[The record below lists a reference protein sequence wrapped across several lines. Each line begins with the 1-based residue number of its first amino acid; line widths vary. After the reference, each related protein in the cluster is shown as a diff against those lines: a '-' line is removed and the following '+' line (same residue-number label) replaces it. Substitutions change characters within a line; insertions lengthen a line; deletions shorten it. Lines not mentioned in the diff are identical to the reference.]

1 MVLVEFRDFWGG
13 FDPHENYFSKLFSKM
28 GNVEVVESDGDI
40 CIYSCFGASHRTFPG
55 CKVFVTGENWRH
67 DFRDADFCIGF
78 DHISDDRYLRSPLWA
93 WYERTEELRR
103 PYGENITEEK
113 TEFCAFVVSN
123 PDNPMRNRIFKEL
136 SRHRHVH
143 SAGQLF
149 NNDSSLISHR
159 GGQSRPAVEYMRRFQ
174 FTIAAENSAFPGYTT
189 EKLLQSFIAGSIPIY
204 WGDPLVGYDF
214 DPRAFINFDDYGTVS
229 GLVQAVLEIAED
241 PAAMDRMRSIVPLSD
256 ESWARSA
263 NPELLERFFERVF
276 EVGGSPNYK
285 RPTERREPASRT
297 SDLVHQFWARRL
309 LVEKARRR
317 RYKLRILNRGF
328 RSRHVSTS

>member
-1 MVLVEFRDFWGG
+1 MLRVEFRDFWAG
-13 FDPHENYFSKLFSKM
+13 FDPHVNYFAKLFSKM
-28 GNVEVVESDGDI
+28 GNVEVVDSDGDI
-40 CIYSCFGASHRTFPG
+40 CLYGPFGASHRTFPG
-55 CKVFVTGENWRH
+55 CKVFVTGENRRH

-78 DHISDDRYLRSPLWA
+78 DHVADDRYLRSPLWA
-93 WYERTEELRR
+93 WYRRTEELRY

-123 PDNPMRNRIFKEL
+123 PDNPIRNQIFKEL
-136 SRHRHVH
+136 SRHRYVH
-143 SAGQLF
+143 SPGRLF
-149 NNDSSLISHR
+149 NNDSSLSSF
-159 GGQSRPAVEYMRRFQ
+159 GGERSKPVVEYLRRFD
-174 FTIAAENSAFPGYTT
+174 FTIAGENSAFPGYTT
-189 EKLLQSFIAGSIPIY
+189 EKIVQAFVAGSIPIY
-204 WGDPLVGYDF
+204 WGDPLVDYDF
-214 DPRAFINFDDYGTVS
+214 DPRAFINFNDYGTVS

-285 RPTERREPASRT
+285 RPTERREPVSRT